1 METVRHFVAE
11 LERLKQLLLKQG
23 SLVESAIY
31 RSSTAVL
38 EGNEELAREVLRNE
52 AQINRLEVELD
63 EFAVNLLALQQP
75 MASDLRSIVACL
87 KINNDLER
95 MGDLA
100 VNIAHRALSLANQPS
115 IAPAVEIPRM
125 RVMVESMVRKSLDS
139 FIRCDPD
146 VAHEVLEADDDV
158 DKLRTDIAEQLLRCM
173 EQDPQNIRPAVD
185 LLFVI
190 KNLER
195 IADHA
200 TNVAED
206 VLFLTKGID
215 VRHHAEAR
223 G

>member
-1 METVRHFVAE
+1 METVRHFVLE
-11 LERLKQLLLKQG
+11 LQRLKQLLLEQG

-31 RSSTAVL
+31 RSITAVL
-38 EGNEELAREVLRNE
+38 ERNEELAREVLKNE

-63 EFAVNLLALQQP
+63 EFAFNLLALQQP
-75 MASDLRSIVACL
+75 MATDLRSIVACL

-100 VNIAHRALSLANQPS
+100 VNIAHRALSLVNQPT
-115 IAPAVEIPRM
+115 IAPAVELPRIRM
-125 RVMVESMVRKSLDS
+125 MVESMVRKSLDS
-139 FIRCDPD
+139 FVRCDPE
-146 VAHEVLEADDDV
+146 VAREVLAADDDV
-158 DKLRTDIAEQLLRCM
+158 DKLRTAIAEQLLRSM
-173 EQDPQNIRPAVD
+173 EEDPRNIRPAVD

-206 VLFLTKGID
+206 VLFLTRGID